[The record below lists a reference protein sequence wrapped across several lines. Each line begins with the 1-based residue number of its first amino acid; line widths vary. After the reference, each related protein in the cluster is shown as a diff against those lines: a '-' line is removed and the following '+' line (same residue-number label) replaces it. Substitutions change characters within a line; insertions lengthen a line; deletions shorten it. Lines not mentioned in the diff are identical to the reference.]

1 MPKITLLGFTPK
13 EETDN
18 PYLQELYDV
27 VHFINAGYK
36 EEYGDSD
43 E

>member
-13 EETDN
+13 EETEN
-18 PYLQELYDV
+18 PYLKELYDV
-27 VHFINAGYK
+27 VHVINETYK
-36 EEYGDSD
+36 EQFGGSD